1 MEVVMEVKRNGGDVE
16 SMRAEEQMAADMIDQ
31 SSKIDYLAMMADVEF
46 PGDEANVEGVEEL
59 PV

>member
-1 MEVVMEVKRNGGDVE
+1 MEVAMEVKRNGGDVE

-46 PGDEANVEGVEEL
+46 PGDETSTEGVEE
-59 PV
+59 V

>member
-1 MEVVMEVKRNGGDVE
+1 MEVAMEVKRNGGDVE

-46 PGDEANVEGVEEL
+46 PGDEANVDGVEE
-59 PV
+59 V

>member
-46 PGDEANVEGVEEL
+46 PGDEANVEGVEE
-59 PV
+59 V

>member
-16 SMRAEEQMAADMIDQ
+16 SVRAEEQMAADMIDQ

-46 PGDEANVEGVEEL
+46 PGDEANVEGVEE
-59 PV
+59 V

>member
-1 MEVVMEVKRNGGDVE
+1 MEVAMEVKRNGGDVE

-46 PGDEANVEGVEEL
+46 PGDEVNAEGVEE
-59 PV
+59 V

>member
-1 MEVVMEVKRNGGDVE
+1 MEVAMEVKRNGGDVE

-46 PGDEANVEGVEEL
+46 PGDEANVEGVEE
-59 PV
+59 V